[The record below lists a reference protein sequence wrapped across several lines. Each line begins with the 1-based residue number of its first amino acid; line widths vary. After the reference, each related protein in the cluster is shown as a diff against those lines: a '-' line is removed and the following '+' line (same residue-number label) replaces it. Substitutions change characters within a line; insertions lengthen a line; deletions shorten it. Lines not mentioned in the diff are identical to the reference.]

1 MKILF
6 LKGLPGSGKSYFA
19 KNWVERDPTNRV
31 RINKDDLRS
40 LLHQGKYSKSNEKQ
54 ILDIEE
60 SIILDSLK
68 RNRDIILDN
77 THLATNNVGLNIN
90 ELRIKKF
97 LLEHKYPTDECC
109 KYEKNYVQ
117 FIVQD
122 FTHVTPEECIKQD
135 LQRSKS
141 VGQDVIWRMY
151 WDHLAIIESPR
162 TSMSKKDAIIVDI
175 DGTLGNMANRSPYD
189 LSKVVDDKVRSHI
202 RTLVNVYAQAGY
214 EIIIVSGREDSCK
227 QDTEKWLYTHDVT
240 FDELHMRKATDN
252 RKDYIIKNE
261 IYKSFIEPNYNI
273 HLVVDDRPQ
282 VIREWRRLGLNVINA
297 NPCDREF

>member
-1 MKILF
+1 
-6 LKGLPGSGKSYFA
+6 
-19 KNWVERDPTNRV
+19 
-31 RINKDDLRS
+31 
-40 LLHQGKYSKSNEKQ
+40 
-54 ILDIEE
+54 
-60 SIILDSLK
+60 
-68 RNRDIILDN
+68 
-77 THLATNNVGLNIN
+77 
-90 ELRIKKF
+90 
-97 LLEHKYPTDECC
+97 
-109 KYEKNYVQ
+109 
-117 FIVQD
+117 
-122 FTHVTPEECIKQD
+122 
-135 LQRSKS
+135 
-141 VGQDVIWRMY
+141 
-151 WDHLAIIESPR
+151 
-162 TSMSKKDAIIVDI
+162 MSKKDAIIVDI

-189 LSKVVDDKVRSHI
+189 LSKVIDDRVRSHI